1 MEKREIYS
9 NVRIFRE
16 NSSQFS
22 LILLNTLIS
31 RKIVEKKILYFSTLR
46 EVLTINWA
54 DFVVGVEHVDNLLKH
69 GFNGQSVLNH
79 GANILKMKV
88 D

>member
-1 MEKREIYS
+1 MALAFLHDIK
-9 NVRIFRE
+9 
-16 NSSQFS
+16 
-22 LILLNTLIS
+22 LC
-31 RKIVEKKILYFSTLR
+31 
-46 EVLTINWA
+46 EVLTVHWA
-54 DFVVGVEHVDNLLKH
+54 DFVLGVEHVDNLLEH

>member
-1 MEKREIYS
+1 METQEIYPHMKLFRRNGLQPLNSLNAMKRKNDES
-9 NVRIFRE
+9 NFPHR
-16 NSSQFS
+16 
-22 LILLNTLIS
+22 LLT
-31 RKIVEKKILYFSTLR
+31 VD
-46 EVLTINWA
+46 WA

>member
-1 MEKREIYS
+1 M
-9 NVRIFRE
+9 RINFCI
-16 NSSQFS
+16 FS
-22 LILLNTLIS
+22 HCELC
-31 RKIVEKKILYFSTLR
+31 